1 MGRVVGI
8 DLGTTNSV
16 IATVDGGERL
26 VIPNVE
32 GSRLTP
38 SVVAFTRKGERL
50 VGQLAKRQAVVNPER
65 TIMSIK
71 RLMGTDQ
78 RVTIDGHPY
87 TPQEISAII
96 LQKLKRDAEVFLGDE
111 VTGAVIT
118 VPAYF
123 NDAQRQ
129 ATKDAG
135 RISGLEVFR
144 IINEPT
150 AAALSYGLD
159 KKRMETVLVWDLG
172 GGTFDVS
179 ILDVGDGVFEVKATC
194 GDTRLGGDDYDIK
207 IVEYLAEQFL
217 QEYGIDLT
225 REREALQRLLDAAER
240 AKIEL
245 SSVVTTTINLP
256 FITSDATGP
265 KHLDQELTRAKFEEF
280 TGELTYR
287 CMRPFRQ
294 ALADAQITEDEIDEV
309 ILVGGSTRMPVIQQ
323 LVQQLTGKVPY
334 QGVNPDEV
342 VALGASVQASVLTG
356 ELKNVVL
363 LDVTPLSLGVETVG
377 GVFTKLI
384 NRNTTIPTKRTE
396 IFTTGQ
402 DNQIGVDIHVLQGER
417 EMAQDNQP
425 LGHFNLD
432 GIDPVPAG
440 VPQIEVTFEIDNN
453 GIVSASAR
461 DLSNGRAQRITIT
474 ASTNLS
480 PEEVETLVRESAQYA
495 QQDEVRRRHA
505 ELANKAQSLLYGQ
518 TASSRRGRC
527 SGPQERARIE
537 EAARDVKR
545 SLSSGDLRRI
555 WSRHAGDWS
564 RFFPTPCRRLP
575 WAGWTEPRICAT
587 RGKVSEPA
595 GQAHTQTVARPWGLR
610 MRVNTMEYRDYYKVL
625 GVPKDAPT
633 AEINKAYRKLARK
646 YHPDLNPG
654 DKTAEARFKEI
665 NEAHEVLSDSD
676 KRQKYDQVGTTWKRP
691 GFDIHTYT
699 TRTGRPRAGERPTR
713 AERAPIASATSSRVY
728 SARPRG
734 SSSSGRPWRHPSRAA
749 ATTSSSRSR
758 YRSRRHSR
766 ADSACSL

>member
-16 IATVDGGERL
+16 IATIEGGERL
-26 VIPNVE
+26 VIPNAE

-96 LQKLKRDAEVFLGDE
+96 LQKLKRDAEVFLGGE

-123 NDAQRQ
+123 NDGQRQ

-135 RISGLEVFR
+135 RISGLDVIR

-150 AAALSYGLD
+150 AAALSYGFD

-240 AKIEL
+240 AKVEL
-245 SSVVTTTINLP
+245 SSVVATSINLP

-294 ALADAQITEDEIDEV
+294 ALSDAQITEDEIDEV

-384 NRNTTIPTKRTE
+384 HRNTTIPTKRTE

-432 GIDPVPAG
+432 GINPGPAG
-440 VPQIEVTFEIDNN
+440 IPQIEVTFEIDHN
-453 GIVSASAR
+453 GIVSAAAR
-461 DLSNGRAQRITIT
+461 DLSTGRAQTITIT

-480 PEEVETLVRESAQYA
+480 SDEVERLVRESAQYA
-495 QQDEVRRRHA
+495 QQDEIRRRQA
-505 ELANKAQSLLYGQ
+505 ELANKAQSLLYR
-518 TASSRRGRC
+518 AERLIDARAVEN
-527 SGPQERARIE
+527 PYDRARIDD
-537 EAARDVKR
+537 AAREVKTCLTSGDFSDLEQACRHLEPLLPNAVQALGVGRLDGATFPRDVK
-545 SLSSGDLRRI
+545 
-555 WSRHAGDWS
+555 H
-564 RFFPTPCRRLP
+564 
-575 WAGWTEPRICAT
+575 
-587 RGKVSEPA
+587 
-595 GQAHTQTVARPWGLR
+595 
-610 MRVNTMEYRDYYKVL
+610 
-625 GVPKDAPT
+625 
-633 AEINKAYRKLARK
+633 
-646 YHPDLNPG
+646 
-654 DKTAEARFKEI
+654 
-665 NEAHEVLSDSD
+665 
-676 KRQKYDQVGTTWKRP
+676 
-691 GFDIHTYT
+691 
-699 TRTGRPRAGERPTR
+699 GE
-713 AERAPIASATSSRVY
+713 
-728 SARPRG
+728 
-734 SSSSGRPWRHPSRAA
+734 
-749 ATTSSSRSR
+749 
-758 YRSRRHSR
+758 
-766 ADSACSL
+766 

>member
-1 MGRVVGI
+1 MGRAVGI

-16 IATVDGGERL
+16 VAIVEGGERI

-65 TIMSIK
+65 TVTSIK

-78 RVTIDGHPY
+78 RVNVDDHQY
-87 TPQEISAII
+87 TPQEISAVI

-129 ATKDAG
+129 ATRDAG
-135 RISGLEVFR
+135 RIAGLEVLR

-150 AAALSYGLD
+150 AAALSYGLE
-159 KKRMETVLVWDLG
+159 KRRTETILVWDLG

-179 ILDVGDGVFEVKATC
+179 ILDVGDGVFEVRATC

-207 IVEYLAEQFL
+207 IVEYLAEQFMS
-217 QEYGIDLT
+217 EYGIDLT
-225 REREALQRLLDAAER
+225 RDREALQRLLDAGER

-245 SSVVTTTINLP
+245 STVVSTTVNLP
-256 FITSDATGP
+256 FIASDATGP
-265 KHLDQELTRAKFEEF
+265 KHLDQELTRAKFEEL

-294 ALADAQITEDEIDEV
+294 ALSDAQITEDEINEV
-309 ILVGGSTRMPVIQQ
+309 ILVGGSSRMPVIQQ

-356 ELKNVVL
+356 ELKDVVL

-384 NRNTTIPTKRTE
+384 QRNTTVPTKRSE

-402 DNQIGVDIHVLQGER
+402 DNQVGVDIHVLQGER

-432 GIDPVPAG
+432 GIDPQPAG
-440 VPQIEVTFEIDNN
+440 LPQIEVTFEIDHN

-461 DLSNGRAQRITIT
+461 DLATGRAQRITIT
-474 ASTNLS
+474 ATTNLS
-480 PEEVETLVRESAQYA
+480 ATEVDNLVQEAVQFA
-495 QQDEVRRRHA
+495 HEDEARRRHA
-505 ELANKAQSLLYGQ
+505 ELVNHAQGLLY
-518 TASSRRGRC
+518 
-527 SGPQERARIE
+527 
-537 EAARDVKR
+537 
-545 SLSSGDLRRI
+545 
-555 WSRHAGDWS
+555 
-564 RFFPTPCRRLP
+564 
-575 WAGWTEPRICAT
+575 
-587 RGKVSEPA
+587 
-595 GQAHTQTVARPWGLR
+595 
-610 MRVNTMEYRDYYKVL
+610 
-625 GVPKDAPT
+625 
-633 AEINKAYRKLARK
+633 
-646 YHPDLNPG
+646 
-654 DKTAEARFKEI
+654 
-665 NEAHEVLSDSD
+665 
-676 KRQKYDQVGTTWKRP
+676 
-691 GFDIHTYT
+691 
-699 TRTGRPRAGERPTR
+699 R
-713 AERAPIASATSSRVY
+713 AERLLEAHSIEAPSTVEAVEDGAREVRRQLNAGQHDVLHDAAQRLEMLLPTAVEALAVGRLDGGTFSAE
-728 SARPRG
+728 
-734 SSSSGRPWRHPSRAA
+734 GR
-749 ATTSSSRSR
+749 
-758 YRSRRHSR
+758 
-766 ADSACSL
+766 

>member
-1 MGRVVGI
+1 MSRVVGV

-16 IATVDGGERL
+16 IATVEGGERL

-78 RVTIDGHPY
+78 RVTIDDHPF

-96 LQKLKRDAEVFLGDE
+96 LQKLKRDAEIFLGDE
-111 VTGAVIT
+111 VTGAVLT

-135 RISGLEVFR
+135 RISGLEILR

-159 KKRMETVLVWDLG
+159 KTKMETVLVWDLG

-217 QEYGIDLT
+217 QDYGIDLT

-265 KHLDQELTRAKFEEF
+265 KHLDQELSRAKFEEL

-294 ALADAQITEDEIDEV
+294 ALSDAQMTEDEIDEV

-323 LVQQLTGKVPY
+323 LVQQLTGKAPH

-425 LGHFNLD
+425 LGHLNLD
-432 GIDPVPAG
+432 GIDPAPAG
-440 VPQIEVTFEIDNN
+440 VPQIEVTFEIDHN

-461 DLSNGRAQRITIT
+461 DLATGREQMITIT
-474 ASTNLS
+474 ATTTLS
-480 PEEVETLVRESAQYA
+480 APDVDRLVREAAEYA
-495 QQDEVRRRHA
+495 QRDEQRREQA
-505 ELANKAQSLLYGQ
+505 ELTNRAQGLQFRSTRLLASGTVVDPRER
-518 TASSRRGRC
+518 TAI
-527 SGPQERARIE
+527 ERAAEDVRIHSGQGNF
-537 EAARDVKR
+537 EALRDACKR
-545 SLSSGDLRRI
+545 LEAML
-555 WSRHAGDWS
+555 
-564 RFFPTPCRRLP
+564 
-575 WAGWTEPRICAT
+575 
-587 RGKVSEPA
+587 
-595 GQAHTQTVARPWGLR
+595 
-610 MRVNTMEYRDYYKVL
+610 
-625 GVPKDAPT
+625 PT
-633 AEINKAYRKLARK
+633 AMQALA
-646 YHPDLNPG
+646 
-654 DKTAEARFKEI
+654 
-665 NEAHEVLSDSD
+665 
-676 KRQKYDQVGTTWKRP
+676 VGRLD
-691 GFDIHTYT
+691 GAAL
-699 TRTGRPRAGERPTR
+699 GRDPRAGE
-713 AERAPIASATSSRVY
+713 
-728 SARPRG
+728 
-734 SSSSGRPWRHPSRAA
+734 
-749 ATTSSSRSR
+749 
-758 YRSRRHSR
+758 
-766 ADSACSL
+766 